1 MVKLKSYL
9 MALILGIALAFASIV
24 IVGYGAAISVSADL
38 LNMLMPISAFL
49 AFIVVDFFII
59 ALPLALAFLLLAYAT
74 KFVFKSADNKFYLFL
89 LAPLVLLQG
98 YYLLQASAE
107 LNEIVSM
114 LLRFLLLAICYY
126 VIVRSHQPAKAW
138 QTQSQ

>member
-1 MVKLKSYL
+1 MVKFKSYL

-38 LNMLMPISAFL
+38 LNMLMPISAFM

-59 ALPLALAFLLLAYAT
+59 ALPLALAFLLFAYAA
-74 KFVFKSADNKFYLFL
+74 KFVFKNADNKFYLFL

-126 VIVRSHQPAKAW
+126 VIVRSHQPAKTW
-138 QTQSQ
+138 

>member
-1 MVKLKSYL
+1 MVKFKSYL

-74 KFVFKSADNKFYLFL
+74 KFVFKNADNKFYLFL

-126 VIVRSHQPAKAW
+126 VIVRSHQPAKTW
-138 QTQSQ
+138 

>member
-1 MVKLKSYL
+1 MVKFKSYL

-38 LNMLMPISAFL
+38 LNMLMPISAFM

-59 ALPLALAFLLLAYAT
+59 ALPLALAFLLFAYAT
-74 KFVFKSADNKFYLFL
+74 KFVFKNADNKFYLLL

-126 VIVRSHQPAKAW
+126 VIVRSHQPAKTW
-138 QTQSQ
+138 

>member
-1 MVKLKSYL
+1 MVKFKSYL

-38 LNMLMPISAFL
+38 LNMLMPISAFM

-59 ALPLALAFLLLAYAT
+59 ALPLALAFLLFAYAA
-74 KFVFKSADNKFYLFL
+74 KFVFKNADNKFYLFL

-114 LLRFLLLAICYY
+114 LLRFLFLAICYY
-126 VIVRSHQPAKAW
+126 VIVRSHQPAKTW
-138 QTQSQ
+138 

>member
-1 MVKLKSYL
+1 MAKFKSYL

-38 LNMLMPISAFL
+38 LNMLMPISAFM

-59 ALPLALAFLLLAYAT
+59 ALPLALAFLLFAYAA
-74 KFVFKSADNKFYLFL
+74 KFVFKNADNKFYLFL

-126 VIVRSHQPAKAW
+126 VIVRSHQPAKTW
-138 QTQSQ
+138 

>member
-1 MVKLKSYL
+1 MVKFKSYL

-38 LNMLMPISAFL
+38 LNMLMPISAFM

-74 KFVFKSADNKFYLFL
+74 KFVFKNADNKFYLFL

-114 LLRFLLLAICYY
+114 LLRFLFLAICYY
-126 VIVRSHQPAKAW
+126 VIVRSHQPAKTW
-138 QTQSQ
+138 

>member
-1 MVKLKSYL
+1 MVKFKSYL

-38 LNMLMPISAFL
+38 LNMLMPISAFM

-59 ALPLALAFLLLAYAT
+59 ALPLALAFLLFAYAA
-74 KFVFKSADNKFYLFL
+74 KFVFKNADNKFYLFL

-98 YYLLQASAE
+98 YYLLQVSAE
-107 LNEIVSM
+107 LNEIVTM

-126 VIVRSHQPAKAW
+126 VIVRSHQPAKTW
-138 QTQSQ
+138 